1 MLLNIAMSMP
11 TLFLTVDPVGADA
24 HISSAYTEAADRH
37 NVMVNGNLF
46 PDAGFDIACPTS
58 KNISPPDP
66 SDKPYFIDFKIR
78 CAMFSGPDGLR
89 TPLSF
94 YVYPRSSLSKTPF
107 RLANNTGIIDSG
119 YRGDIGGFFDVRI
132 TEEYNLAVGTRL
144 LQICAPTLE
153 AFKVIVLDY
162 QDFNERF
169 SNTERG
175 ARGFGSTG

>member
-1 MLLNIAMSMP
+1 MSRP
-11 TLFLTVDPVGADA
+11 ILFLTVDPVGADA
-24 HISSAYTEAADRH
+24 HIAAAYTAAADRH
-37 NVMVNGNLF
+37 NQMIDDNPF

-58 KNISPPDP
+58 RTVPVPHLG
-66 SDKPYFIDFKIR
+66 DKPYFVDFKIR
-78 CAMFSGPDGLR
+78 CAMFRGPESNLHD
-89 TPLSF
+89 PLSF

-132 TEEYNLAVGTRL
+132 AEEHRLEVGTRL

-153 AFKVIVLDY
+153 AFKVVVVPY
-162 QDFNERF
+162 QEFNERF